1 MPRTSE
7 ALPKTGT
14 TNAFQMFLREQRLSP
29 KEGSLEWKAMGS
41 KVPVLARRN
50 CALLVI
56 KDKGEYKE
64 KAKAEREREKN
75 KELWQALRFAAEE
88 SEHKSSI

>member
-1 MPRTSE
+1 
-7 ALPKTGT
+7 
-14 TNAFQMFLREQRLSP
+14 MFLREQRLSP
-29 KEGSLEWKAMGS
+29 KEGSLEWKAMDS

-64 KAKAEREREKN
+64 TAKAERERRTRNSGRLSVLQPKTPSTSH
-75 KELWQALRFAAEE
+75 LSDLE
-88 SEHKSSI
+88 SKLETAII